1 MSVDL
6 LQKGGAADKIAQGSA
21 DKTTFAY
28 KYRKRGGF
36 LKFKAGRMNLMSDKE
51 KIFKK
56 AEQYITDKSA
66 EMTAFSDYMAAH
78 PELSAEEF
86 ESSRMMTEK
95 LREAGFEVEY
105 PYLGLPTA
113 FMAKKSSGAKKPV
126 VALMVEYDALP
137 EIGHAC
143 GHNLHGTMALY
154 AGMAVGEAMGELIGE
169 LRVVG
174 TPAEETD
181 GAKVRMA
188 DEGVFDDV
196 DFAIMFHSFAG
207 ESFADYRSVGIDGF
221 DFTFTG
227 QTSHSAASPWRGRS
241 AQSGMLLFIDA
252 LNMLRIH
259 MHDYCRLAAYIT
271 EVKGAV
277 NIIPDRA
284 VCRVEARAPELSVQE
299 ELTAAV
305 LECARGA
312 AIATRTEVSW
322 EKFEGSFAPMLPNL
336 TAEKLA
342 EDTMAEYGVVC
353 TRGHHPTGS
362 TDVGNISLRCPAIQP
377 EFAIAKEKLDLHTR
391 EFAAATTSGEG
402 HEALVKGTRIMADI
416 CLKVFTD
423 EELRNKI
430 KAEFT
435 AAKEQLQ

>member
-1 MSVDL
+1 MIPMSKEAFSL
-6 LQKGGAADKIAQGSA
+6 AQ
-21 DKTTFAY
+21 
-28 KYRKRGGF
+28 
-36 LKFKAGRMNLMSDKE
+36 N
-51 KIFKK
+51 
-56 AEQYITDKSA
+56 YITEKA
-66 EMTAFSDYMAAH
+66 REMAAFSDYLAAH
-78 PELSAEEF
+78 PELSEE
-86 ESSRMMTEK
+86 EYETSRMMADK
-95 LREAGFEVEY
+95 LREAGFAVEY

-113 FMAKKSSGAKKPV
+113 FIGKKTSPDGESAAGRPI
-126 VALMVEYDALP
+126 VAVMVEYDALP

-154 AGMAVGEAMGELIGE
+154 AGMAVGEAMGDLVGE

-181 GAKVRMA
+181 GAKIRMA

-196 DFAIMFHSFAG
+196 DFAVMFHSFAG
-207 ESFADYRSVGIDGF
+207 ESFADYRSLGIDGL

-284 VCRVEARAPELSVQE
+284 VCRVEARAPEQSIQR

-322 EKFEGSFAPMLPNL
+322 KNFEGSFAPMLPNL

-342 EDTMAEYGVVC
+342 EETMAEYGIIC
-353 TRGHHPTGS
+353 TKGHPATGS
-362 TDVGNISLRCPAIQP
+362 TDVGNVSYRCPAIQP
-377 EFAIAKEKLDLHTR
+377 EFAITPRSLDLHTR
-391 EFAAATTSGEG
+391 EFAAATTAEEG
-402 HEALVKGTRIMADI
+402 HEALVKGARVIADI

-423 EELRNKI
+423 DDLRKKI
-430 KAEFT
+430 KAEFE
-435 AAKEQLQ
+435 AAKK